1 MSNMDKMGVNT
12 AKQLP
17 KRIEYIDAMRGFTIF
32 LVVMTHVTIFGL
44 GFYGS
49 DTFSYREIAESFYMP
64 LFFFISG
71 FVLYKAGMEW
81 SLCWL

>member
-17 KRIEYIDAMRGFTIF
+17 KRIEYIDAMRGFTIL

-49 DTFSYREIAESFYMP
+49 NTFSYPRDSR
-64 LFFFISG
+64 
-71 FVLYKAGMEW
+71 VLLYAVVFLYQW
-81 SLCWL
+81 FCVV